1 MILPAAIDH
10 QILPRIPLPLE
21 SESLQQGVATQ
32 VGGHIAGHDAMQS
45 LLAKQIVDGGSQDLL
60 HQPLPLMGLVDGIA
74 QMACLEH
81 AHHDVGEV
89 AGGEYPLPFGIERHQ
104 WHGAAVEKLA
114 VTVAQSPLPVTQGI
128 ETLVAPRLLGREVNA
143 VALVEIQHQ
152 TGPLRGQHGQPG
164 TGRGDMRQ
172 SHHCVSPS

>member
-1 MILPAAIDH
+1 
-10 QILPRIPLPLE
+10 
-21 SESLQQGVATQ
+21 
-32 VGGHIAGHDAMQS
+32 
-45 LLAKQIVDGGSQDLL
+45 
-60 HQPLPLMGLVDGIA
+60 
-74 QMACLEH
+74 MACLEH

-104 WHGAAVEKLA
+104 WHGAAIEKLA

-128 ETLVAPRLLGREVNA
+128 ETLVTPRLPGREVNA

-172 SHHCVSPS
+172 CHHCVSPS